1 MRAKRLLASAIA
13 VAVASV
19 LVACGDSSDGIETV
33 VLDEPGE
40 YQQPSIALNRD
51 LDGESLETGRLLD
64 RDDNDIDLAELTGRP
79 LVVNFWF
86 TDCPPC
92 KREMPTL
99 QSAHETH
106 GDSVGFVGINSVDS
120 RDRMLEFADDIGV
133 TYELLRDPDGE
144 LLVANGIATFPTTLF
159 VDANGIVVKQ
169 ISGEVSIEV
178 LTSAIEEL
186 LT

>member
-1 MRAKRLLASAIA
+1 M
-13 VAVASV
+13 AVASV
-19 LVACGDSSDGIETV
+19 LLACGGSSDDIETV

-92 KREMPTL
+92 KREMPAL
-99 QSAHETH
+99 QSAHDLAEERSAGMPKVRRLDT
-106 GDSVGFVGINSVDS
+106 
-120 RDRMLEFADDIGV
+120 
-133 TYELLRDPDGE
+133 
-144 LLVANGIATFPTTLF
+144 VA
-159 VDANGIVVKQ
+159 
-169 ISGEVSIEV
+169 
-178 LTSAIEEL
+178 
-186 LT
+186 

>member
-1 MRAKRLLASAIA
+1 
-13 VAVASV
+13 
-19 LVACGDSSDGIETV
+19 
-33 VLDEPGE
+33 
-40 YQQPSIALNRD
+40 
-51 LDGESLETGRLLD
+51 
-64 RDDNDIDLAELTGRP
+64 
-79 LVVNFWF
+79 
-86 TDCPPC
+86 
-92 KREMPTL
+92 
-99 QSAHETH
+99 
-106 GDSVGFVGINSVDS
+106 
-120 RDRMLEFADDIGV
+120 MLEFADEIGV